1 MRKATIAAFICELIE
16 THMEWRSVTI
26 RRTTPTAI
34 SRRRTW
40 KSRPPHIVSET
51 DQQTANIN
59 EIRTS
64 GLDGGRMVLMLDNG
78 DVFHITVSKE
88 A

>member
-16 THMEWRSVTI
+16 THMEKCDDPAHDADGNLTSTDVEI
-26 RRTTPTAI
+26 AA
-34 SRRRTW
+34 
-40 KSRPPHIVSET
+40 PHIVSET